1 MLRTRFMKFGR
12 AQQKAFALVS
22 FLCMSAAA
30 IAATPANTPI
40 SNTATATYQIGPIA
54 APVTV
59 SSSGTAIATTASCI
73 AVGVNIE
80 LLQYIPS
87 ARAAQA
93 PTARIENV
101 QPGMYST
108 SGLSAGPYVAL
119 NTPTLLGNTAP
130 TAMPASL
137 LLAAVN
143 DTSGKPVSAYSRN
156 EPIFVRVVSYD
167 SNINPAVADTIL
179 VSLTTVN
186 GGDSE
191 LVQLTETGSSTGI
204 FVAAIPTFFAATG
217 SAPTLN
223 DGIVTIAAHNE
234 IITGIYNHS
243 DCTSGAII
251 SSSSSGL
258 IDPYG
263 IVFDSASGAAID
275 GATVTLVDNAT
286 NLPASVFCD
295 DGVTV
300 MPQPVISG
308 SPTLCDA
315 TMIPG
320 GFRFPQVAAGNYKVT
335 VTPPGIYTYPS
346 AVPAASLPALVG
358 SPLVAPS
365 ILGNPGVTPG
375 GSYGG
380 AFILWGPA
388 VKIDIPLD
396 PGSNS
401 VTILK
406 SVGKTVVSTG
416 DFVPYTLAVT
426 NDSATLPLIGGM
438 VADRLPLGFRYQS
451 GSMLLNG
458 LPSADPVISADA
470 STLTFSL
477 TLAAAASSTIQYVLE
492 VTPGAHTGNAENI
505 AVATGG
511 IVSNTARASVFVRED
526 LYRNKSI
533 LIGRVIDGSCDNKV
547 DNDATGLSNARIVL
561 EDGTYILTDLEGRW
575 HIDNV
580 RPGTHVVQLDVDSLP
595 KDYEVVACEENSRFA
610 GRKFSQFV
618 NLQPGS
624 LWRAD
629 FHVQKKTP
637 VAPRLSQ
644 TLSAQQNGDITVV
657 SLALVSETE
666 VTGYTATVM
675 LPEFGNFRP
684 GSAKLNGATTDD
696 PVIAD
701 RALIFRS
708 QARPGQWQ
716 DQYSFEV
723 EHIPSNATIK
733 SLVRFTPPGR
743 AAQNIPVAQ
752 IDLVNHA
759 PASFMTSA
767 DVLVEAAD
775 LRPAKTSQDDDA
787 AQLVEILPYDAAW
800 LSTAK
805 SGVEWLHPQEDFL
818 PALPAIKAAVKY
830 VPGQSV
836 KLKLNGEEVNPL
848 YYDGAKT
855 NTVAGVSLATWRGI
869 HLNEGSNQLELSVTD
884 ENGKE
889 VLRQNRSIRFTVTPD
904 RVEFVPELSRLIAD
918 GKTRPM
924 IAVRFLDKDGYK
936 MRRGISGEFMLNE
949 PYRSYDRHEGIEREP
964 LTGRIGGK
972 ARYEIKSDG
981 LALIELEPTTQTGEA
996 VLNFEFSDK
1005 RKQELRAWLE
1015 PGQRDWILVGFGEG
1029 TLGHKTLSGNIQGL
1043 KAANADDQLFDD
1055 NKLAFYAKGS
1065 IRGDYL
1071 LTIAYNTAKQTGSN
1085 VLKQAVDP
1093 TQYYT
1098 LYADATQANFDA
1110 ASSSKL
1116 YVKLERKQFY
1126 AMFGDY
1132 DTGLTVTELSR
1143 YSRTL
1148 NGVKSE
1154 YQGET
1159 LGYNAFATLTA
1170 QAYVKDEIPG
1180 NGTSGVYKLSRGNLM
1195 INSDRIRIETR
1206 DRFQSQNI
1214 VSTQNLTR
1222 YLDYDI
1228 DYNNGTLAFR
1238 EPVNVRDGSFNPIYI
1253 VAEYESADPADEK
1266 ATYGGRGSFKPV
1278 DDIEVGATLVHEGT
1292 VGASGDLKGIDTTY
1306 HLDDKTKVRAE
1317 IAATDRNLA
1326 GTQTS
1331 GSAWLGEV
1339 THHEEQWDAKAY
1351 MREQGGAF
1359 GMGQQAA
1366 SEIATRKFGGDVRFK
1381 LSDTADLKAQA
1392 YQQQNMT
1399 NSTQNS
1405 VTEGR
1410 VDKRINSD
1418 LSAYYGAR
1426 MAQDTNATGTT
1437 TQSNQLLGGAAY
1449 TMLDKRLSLHG
1460 SAEVSG
1466 GTAGSSTMPDRYIL
1480 GTDYK
1485 VTEQSKVFAEQEF
1498 ARGELINANTTRVG
1512 IRTQPWMG
1520 NEMSASVGGNYN
1532 NDAERIYSNLGMVQ
1546 RWQIDEHWQTNFSV
1560 DRSQTMRNTAT
1571 PLNINTPLPSGSGGI
1586 SQLPS
1591 ATGDYTASAF
1601 SLAYHDKL
1609 WSSDGRIELRDSSI
1623 EKQRNLQFG
1632 LQRQLDRGRVLAA
1645 GYTLRQA
1652 DSAASR
1658 TLNTGLR
1665 FSYAHRPNDS
1675 QWVWFDR
1682 AEYVTQTTQSA
1693 TSTLR
1698 GAKLINNIH
1707 LNYMPSRHTQ
1717 ISMQYGAKYVL
1728 DTINSTDYKGYTDLI
1743 GAEIRHDLTNHWDI
1757 GAFSSLMRSL
1767 NSGVN
1772 SYAYGAS
1779 VGYYLVDNMWVSAGY
1794 NLRGMDDR
1802 DFAGASYRAQGPYIT
1817 LRMKFDQDTLGLNKG
1832 REIIHPMT
1840 NE

>member
-1 MLRTRFMKFGR
+1 LLRISR
-12 AQQKAFALVS
+12 AQQKALALATLL
-22 FLCMSAAA
+22 FSAMAYP
-30 IAATPANTPI
+30 ATAPNTPI
-40 SNTATATYQIGPIA
+40 SNTATATFQIGLVA
-54 APVTV
+54 GSN
-59 SSSGTAIATTASCI
+59 SSTAIATTASCI

-80 LLQYIPS
+80 LLQYIPP

-93 PTARIENV
+93 PAARIETV
-101 QPGMYST
+101 QPSMYST
-108 SGLSAGPYVAL
+108 SGLSPGPYTAL
-119 NTPTLLGNTAP
+119 NNPTLLGNNVP

-143 DTSGKPVSAYSRN
+143 DAAGNPVSAYSRN
-156 EPIFVRVVSYD
+156 EPIFIRVVSYD
-167 SNINPAVADTIL
+167 SNVNPAAADTIL
-179 VSLTTVN
+179 VNVTTAI
-186 GGDSE
+186 GGDNE
-191 LVQLTETGSSTGI
+191 LVQLTETGFSTGI
-204 FVAAIPTFFAATG
+204 FAAAVPTFFSALG

-223 DGIVTIAAHNE
+223 DGLVTISAHNE
-234 IITGIYNHS
+234 TITGTYNHP

-263 IVFDSASGAAID
+263 IVFDSASGVAID
-275 GATVTLVDNAT
+275 GAVVTLVDSVT
-286 NLPASVFCD
+286 NLPAKVFCD
-295 DGVTV
+295 DAVTV
-300 MPQPVISG
+300 IAQPVISG

-320 GFRFPQVAAGNYKVT
+320 GFRFPHVAAGNYKVM
-335 VTPPGIYTYPS
+335 VTPPGIYAFPS
-346 AVPAASLPALVG
+346 AIPAANLPALVG

-380 AFILWGPA
+380 TFMLWGPA
-388 VKIDIPLD
+388 LKVDIPLD

-416 DFVPYTLAVT
+416 DFVPYTLTVT
-426 NDSATLPLIGGM
+426 NDSATLPLIGGK
-438 VADRLPLGFRYQS
+438 VEDHIPPGFRYQI
-451 GSMLLNG
+451 GSMHLNG
-458 LPSADPVISADA
+458 VSSADPMISADA
-470 STLTFSL
+470 RTLTFNL
-477 TLAAAASSTIQYVLE
+477 DIAAAASAIIQYVLE
-492 VTPGAHTGNAENI
+492 VTPDTHTGNAENT
-505 AVATGG
+505 AAATGR

-533 LIGRVIDGSCDNKV
+533 LIGRVIDGSCDDKV
-547 DNDATGLSNARIVL
+547 DNDETGLANARIVL
-561 EDGTYILTDLEGRW
+561 EDGTYILTDREGRW
-575 HIDNV
+575 HIDNLN
-580 RPGTHVVQLDVDSLP
+580 PGTHVVQLDMDSLP
-595 KDYEVVACEENSRFA
+595 KDYEVAVCEENSRLA

-629 FHVQKKTP
+629 FHVRKKAP
-637 VAPRLSQ
+637 VAPRLTQ
-644 TLSAQQNGDITVV
+644 TLSAQQNGDLTVV
-657 SLALVSETE
+657 SLALDSDTE
-666 VTGYTATVM
+666 VTGYSATVI
-675 LPEFGNFRP
+675 LPDFGNYLP
-684 GSAKLNGATTDD
+684 GSAKLNGES
-696 PVIAD
+696 IAD
-701 RALIFRS
+701 PTIADHALIFRS
-708 QARPGQWQ
+708 KARPAQWQ
-716 DQYSFEV
+716 DQYTFDV
-723 EHIPSNATIK
+723 EHISSNATIR

-752 IDLVNHA
+752 IELINHT
-759 PASFMTSA
+759 PANTSTSA
-767 DVLVEAAD
+767 EVKVEAAD
-775 LRPAKTSQDDDA
+775 LRPAKTPQDDDPA
-787 AQLVEILPYDAAW
+787 RLLEILPYDAAW
-800 LSTAK
+800 LASTQP
-805 SGVEWLHPQEDFL
+805 GDEWLHPQESFRPNL
-818 PALPAIKAAVKY
+818 PVVSVAVKHS
-830 VPGQSV
+830 P
-836 KLKLNGEEVNPL
+836 
-848 YYDGAKT
+848 AHT
-855 NTVAGVSLATWRGI
+855 
-869 HLNEGSNQLELSVTD
+869 LELSVNGEPVNPLNFDGRKLNAGKSVALSTWRSVHIEPGDNSLLLVITD
-884 ENGKE
+884 ADGKE
-889 VLRQNRSIRFTVTPD
+889 VSRSVRNIHFSTTPD
-904 RVEFVPELSRLIAD
+904 HVEFVPEKSRLIAD
-918 GKTRPM
+918 GKNRPV
-924 IAVRFLDKDGYK
+924 IAVRFLDKDGFPI
-936 MRRGISGEFMLNE
+936 RRGINGDFMLNE
-949 PYRSYDRHEGIEREP
+949 PYRAYDKHEGIEREP

-972 ARYEIKSDG
+972 ARYEIKADG
-981 LALIELEPTTQTGEA
+981 LAMIELEPTTQTGEA
-996 VLNFEFSDK
+996 VLNFQFYDK
-1005 RKQELRAWLE
+1005 RNHEIRAWLE

-1029 TLGHKTLSGNIQGL
+1029 TIGHKTLSGNIQNL
-1043 KAANADDQLFDD
+1043 KDAGADQQLFDD

-1071 LTIAYNTAKQTGSN
+1071 LTIAYDSAKQTGSS

-1098 LYADATQANFDA
+1098 LYADATQANYDA
-1110 ASSSKL
+1110 ASTGKL

-1154 YQGET
+1154 YKGEK
-1159 LGYNAFATLTA
+1159 LGYNAFATITA

-1180 NGTSGVYKLSRGNLM
+1180 NGTSGVYKLSRGNLK
-1195 INSDRIRIETR
+1195 INSDRVRIETR

-1214 VSTQNLTR
+1214 VSVQSLTR

-1278 DDIEVGATLVHEGT
+1278 DDTEVGATLVHEGT
-1292 VGASGDLKGIDTTY
+1292 VGASGDLKGVDATY
-1306 HLDDKTKVRAE
+1306 QVDEKTKVRAE
-1317 IAATDRNLA
+1317 VAATDRNLA

-1351 MREQGGAF
+1351 VREQGGAF

-1366 SEIATRKFGGDVRFK
+1366 SEIATRKFGGDIRFK
-1381 LSDTADLKAQA
+1381 LSDRSDLKAQA
-1392 YQQQNMT
+1392 YQHQNMT
-1399 NSTQNS
+1399 NDTQNS

-1410 VDKRINSD
+1410 VDSRINSD

-1449 TMLDKRLSLHG
+1449 TMMGKRLSLHG

-1466 GTAGSSTMPDRYIL
+1466 GAAGSSTMPDRYIL
-1480 GTDYK
+1480 GTDYR
-1485 VTEQSKVFAEQEF
+1485 VTEQSKIFAEQEF
-1498 ARGELINANTTRVG
+1498 ARGKLISANTTRAG
-1512 IRTQPWMG
+1512 IRTQPWQG
-1520 NEMSASVGGNYN
+1520 NEMSASVGGDYN

-1571 PLNINTPLPSGSGGI
+1571 PLNLNTPLPSGSGGI

-1591 ATGDYTASAF
+1591 ASGDYTASAF
-1601 SLAYHDKL
+1601 SLAYNDKL

-1652 DSAASR
+1652 DNAASR

-1682 AEYVTQTTQSA
+1682 AEYVTQTTQTA

-1707 LNYMPSRHTQ
+1707 ANYMPSRRTQ

-1728 DTINSTDYKGYTDLI
+1728 DTINNTDYKGYTDLI
-1743 GAEIRHDLTNHWDI
+1743 GTEVRHDMTKRWDI
-1757 GAFSSLMRSL
+1757 GAFASLMNSR
-1767 NSGVN
+1767 NSGVS

-1779 VGYYLVDNMWVSAGY
+1779 LGYHLVDNMWVAAGY

-1802 DFAGASYRAQGPYIT
+1802 DFAAGSYRAQGPYLT
-1817 LRMKFDQDTLGLNKG
+1817 LRMKFDQDTFGLNRG
-1832 REIIHPMT
+1832 EEISRPM
-1840 NE
+1840 NPE